1 MSDFEPT
8 KVRVKRTVYNVVYE
22 DGSKLKTVDPLE
34 IRKSG
39 KVIKRISH
47 KTVFYVC
54 KFADFRKVSHIERNK
69 PTTAAK
75 TAHAQKVQKEV

>member
-22 DGSKLKTVDPLE
+22 DGSKLETVDPLE

-47 KTVFYVC
+47 KPVFYVC
-54 KFADFRKVSHIERNK
+54 KFSDFRKVSHIERNK
-69 PTTAAK
+69 HTTAAK

>member
-8 KVRVKRTVYNVVYE
+8 KVRIKRTVYNVVYE
-22 DGSKLKTVDPLE
+22 DGSKLETVDPLE

-47 KTVFYVC
+47 KTIFYVC
-54 KFADFRKVSHIERNK
+54 KFSDFRKVSHIERNK
-69 PTTAAK
+69 PTTAAT

>member
-22 DGSKLKTVDPLE
+22 DGSKLETVDPLE

-54 KFADFRKVSHIERNK
+54 NFSDFRKVSHIERNK
-69 PTTAAK
+69 LTTAAK

>member
-1 MSDFEPT
+1 MSDFEPA
-8 KVRVKRTVYNVVYE
+8 KVRVKRTVYSVVYE
-22 DGSKLKTVDPLE
+22 DGSKLETVDPLE

-54 KFADFRKVSHIERNK
+54 KFSDFRKVSHIERNK

-75 TAHAQKVQKEV
+75 TAHAQNVQKEV

>member
-1 MSDFEPT
+1 MSDSEPA

-22 DGSKLKTVDPLE
+22 DGSKLETVDPLE

-47 KTVFYVC
+47 KTIFYVC
-54 KFADFRKVSHIERNK
+54 KFSEFRKVSHIERNK

>member
-1 MSDFEPT
+1 MSDFEPA

-22 DGSKLKTVDPLE
+22 DGSKLETVDPLE

-47 KTVFYVC
+47 KTIFYVC
-54 KFADFRKVSHIERNK
+54 KFSEFRKVSHIERNK

>member
-8 KVRVKRTVYNVVYE
+8 KVRVKRTVYNVVYG
-22 DGSKLKTVDPLE
+22 DGSKLETVDPLE

-54 KFADFRKVSHIERNK
+54 KFSDFRKVSHIERNK
-69 PTTAAK
+69 PTAAK

>member
-1 MSDFEPT
+1 MSDFEPA

-22 DGSKLKTVDPLE
+22 DGSKLETVDPLE

-47 KTVFYVC
+47 KTLFYVC
-54 KFADFRKVSHIERNK
+54 KFSDFRKVSHIERNK

>member
-1 MSDFEPT
+1 MSDFEPN
-8 KVRVKRTVYNVVYE
+8 KVRVKRTVYNVVKG
-22 DGSKLKTVDPLE
+22 DGSKLETVDPLK

-47 KTVFYVC
+47 KTIFYVC
-54 KFADFRKVSHIERNK
+54 KFSDFRKVSHIERNK

>member
-1 MSDFEPT
+1 MSDSEPA

-22 DGSKLKTVDPLE
+22 DGSKLETVDPLE

-47 KTVFYVC
+47 KTIFYVC
-54 KFADFRKVSHIERNK
+54 KFSEFRKVSHIERNK
-69 PTTAAK
+69 PTAAK

>member
-8 KVRVKRTVYNVVYE
+8 KVRVKRTVYNVVYG
-22 DGSKLKTVDPLE
+22 DGSKLETVDPQE

-39 KVIKRISH
+39 KVIKKISH
-47 KTVFYVC
+47 KTIFYVC
-54 KFADFRKVSHIERNK
+54 KFSDFRQVSHIERNK

>member
-1 MSDFEPT
+1 MSDFEPA

-22 DGSKLKTVDPLE
+22 DGSKLETVDPLE

-47 KTVFYVC
+47 KTIFYVC
-54 KFADFRKVSHIERNK
+54 KFSEFRKVSHIERNN
-69 PTTAAK
+69 PTAAK
-75 TAHAQKVQKEV
+75 PAHAQKVQKEV

>member
-1 MSDFEPT
+1 MSDFEPA

-22 DGSKLKTVDPLE
+22 DGSKLETVDPLE

-47 KTVFYVC
+47 KTIFYVC
-54 KFADFRKVSHIERNK
+54 KFSEFRKVSHIERNK
-69 PTTAAK
+69 PTAAK

>member
-8 KVRVKRTVYNVVYE
+8 KVRVKRTVYNVVYG
-22 DGSKLKTVDPLE
+22 DGSKLETVDPLE

-47 KTVFYVC
+47 KTIFYVC
-54 KFADFRKVSHIERNK
+54 NFSDFRKVSHIERNK
-69 PTTAAK
+69 LTTAAK

>member
-1 MSDFEPT
+1 MSDFEPA

-22 DGSKLKTVDPLE
+22 DGSKLETVDPLE

-47 KTVFYVC
+47 KTIFYVC
-54 KFADFRKVSHIERNK
+54 KFSDFRKVSHIERNK
-69 PTTAAK
+69 PTTAAT

>member
-1 MSDFEPT
+1 MSDFKPT
-8 KVRVKRTVYNVVYE
+8 RVRVKRTVYNVVYG
-22 DGSKLKTVDPLE
+22 DGSTLETVDPQE

-47 KTVFYVC
+47 KTIFYVC
-54 KFADFRKVSHIERNK
+54 KFSDFRKVSHIERNK

>member
-1 MSDFEPT
+1 MSDFQPT
-8 KVRVKRTVYNVVYE
+8 RVRVKRTVYNVVYE
-22 DGSKLKTVDPLE
+22 DGSKLETVDPLE

-47 KTVFYVC
+47 KTIFYVC
-54 KFADFRKVSHIERNK
+54 KFSDFRKVSHIERNK

>member
-22 DGSKLKTVDPLE
+22 DGSKLKIVDPLE

-54 KFADFRKVSHIERNK
+54 KFSDFRKVSHIERNK
-69 PTTAAK
+69 PTAVK

>member
-8 KVRVKRTVYNVVYE
+8 KVRVKRTVYNVVYG
-22 DGSKLKTVDPLE
+22 DGSKLQTVDPRE

-39 KVIKRISH
+39 KVIKRVSH
-47 KTVFYVC
+47 KTVFYGC
-54 KFADFRKVSHIERNK
+54 KFSDFRKVAHIERNK
-69 PTTAAK
+69 STTAAK

>member
-22 DGSKLKTVDPLE
+22 DGSKLKTVDPRE

-54 KFADFRKVSHIERNK
+54 KFSDFRKVSHIERNK

>member
-1 MSDFEPT
+1 MSDFEPA

-22 DGSKLKTVDPLE
+22 DGSKLETVDPLE

-47 KTVFYVC
+47 KTIFYVC
-54 KFADFRKVSHIERNK
+54 KFSEFRKVSHIERNK
-69 PTTAAK
+69 STTAAK

>member
-1 MSDFEPT
+1 MSDFEPA

-22 DGSKLKTVDPLE
+22 DGSKLETVDPLE

-47 KTVFYVC
+47 KTIFYVC
-54 KFADFRKVSHIERNK
+54 KFSEFRKVSHIERNK
-69 PTTAAK
+69 PATAAK

>member
-22 DGSKLKTVDPLE
+22 DGSKLETVDPLE

-47 KTVFYVC
+47 KTIFYVC
-54 KFADFRKVSHIERNK
+54 KFSDFRKVSHIERNN

-75 TAHAQKVQKEV
+75 TAHAQNVQKEV

>member
-1 MSDFEPT
+1 MSDFEPA

-22 DGSKLKTVDPLE
+22 DGSKLETVDPLE

-47 KTVFYVC
+47 KTIFYVC
-54 KFADFRKVSHIERNK
+54 KFSEFRKVSHIERNK

-75 TAHAQKVQKEV
+75 PAHAQKVQKEV